1 MQFGS
6 IKLEKS
12 EGSILAHSI
21 KLENLNISKGTLL
34 TENHIMDLR
43 SKGVQSVV
51 VARLENGDIEEN
63 KSAIIVSKAFS
74 HNSLIFSKANTGRI
88 NIFSK
93 HDGLLI
99 YSVSSLISFNLI
111 DEGIALA
118 LLTQN
123 SFVKKKQLIGTLK
136 VIPYSLPKKTILKF
150 RRFENLIIVK
160 PVKEKKFSL
169 IQTSHENMKESF
181 YKKTSIETKKR
192 VENLSCFLL
201 DDTICEHNEKELTSK
216 ISSII
221 KKDID
226 ILLIS
231 CASAVSDRN
240 DILPKSIMNL
250 GGNIIHFGLP
260 VDPGNLLILAS
271 LNNKLILGMP
281 GCARSPSLNG
291 LDLILRMLVTD
302 IKIDKKIIA
311 SLGVGGLL
319 KDTRLRPFPRS
330 KIK

>member
-99 YSVSSLISFNLI
+99 YNVSSLIGFNLI
-111 DEGIALA
+111 DEGITLA

-169 IQTSHENMKESF
+169 IQTSHKNMKESL
-181 YKKTSIETKKR
+181 YKKTLVETKKR
-192 VENLSCFLL
+192 VENLSFEGSGCAISMASTSIMTELVKGKSIEISKKIVIDFLNMIKNTSEIKSTDL
-201 DDTICEHNEKELTSK
+201 DEEQK
-216 ISSII
+216 IRFMSLSGV
-221 KKDID
+221 KQYPMRVKCAT
-226 ILLIS
+226 LAWHTLIS
-231 CASAVSDRN
+231 AMEGKKKEVN
-240 DILPKSIMNL
+240 TET
-250 GGNIIHFGLP
+250 
-260 VDPGNLLILAS
+260 VD
-271 LNNKLILGMP
+271 
-281 GCARSPSLNG
+281 
-291 LDLILRMLVTD
+291 
-302 IKIDKKIIA
+302 
-311 SLGVGGLL
+311 
-319 KDTRLRPFPRS
+319 
-330 KIK
+330 